1 MSPNSTEA
9 VNQTTPAPQYLVRA
23 GDPLRDRD
31 TVLSIWWG
39 NLGREDRI
47 SAKYDW
53 FYLSGPHGAPLLQLL
68 QETASGS
75 YVGTA
80 CAGRRRMC
88 RGAKPLQAGVL
99 VDLAVLPEHRSLGP
113 ALMLQQ
119 GLIETAAREV
129 DVLYGFPNPKAAA
142 VFKRIGYTHLT
153 DLVRHARVLRH
164 ASYLRGRLPAVLATP
179 AGWVLDLAFAARD
192 GLRRMRG
199 PRLRVDWGNK
209 ADARMDDLWQASP
222 RGDAVMSV
230 RDSKQAKWRFDD
242 SPLASTRY
250 VWLTAPGDNA
260 LVAWF
265 AVQVEGTA
273 LHVRDFWSRQGAEG
287 MPAHCI
293 LALLSAARGAGY
305 GSVSVEIT
313 GPDAQLHPWQA
324 CRFSPRSKRPVFM
337 RWSQSQDPPPTWFLT
352 SADEDE

>member
-1 MSPNSTEA
+1 MNTA
-9 VNQTTPAPQYLVRA
+9 TPVPQYLIRV

-47 SAKYDW
+47 AAKYDW
-53 FYLSGPHGAPLLQLL
+53 FYLAGPHGAPLLQLL
-68 QETASGS
+68 QDTASGT

-88 RGAKPLQAGVL
+88 RGVRDLQAGVL

-119 GLIETAAREV
+119 GLIDTANREV

-142 VFKRIGYTHLT
+142 VFKRIGYIHLT

-164 ASYLRGRLPAVLATP
+164 AGYLRARLPGVLAAI
-179 AGWVLDLAFAARD
+179 AGPLLDLAFAARD
-192 GLRRMRG
+192 GLRRLRG
-199 PRLRVDWGNK
+199 PRIKTQWGDT
-209 ADARMDDLWQASP
+209 ADARMDALWQSAP
-222 RGDAVMSV
+222 RGDTVLSV
-230 RDSKQAKWRFDD
+230 RDSRQAKWRFDD
-242 SPLASTRY
+242 SPLARTRY
-250 VWLTAPGDNA
+250 LWLTAPGSDA
-260 LVAWF
+260 LLAWF
-265 AVQVEGTA
+265 AVQVEGNA
-273 LHVRDFWSRQGAEG
+273 LHVRDFWSQDGGHGIAA
-287 MPAHCI
+287 AHI

-305 GSVSVEIT
+305 ASVSVEIT
-313 GPDAQLHPWQA
+313 GTDTQLQGWHA
-324 CRFSPRSKRPVFM
+324 CGFVPRSKRPVFV
-337 RWSQSQDPPPTWFLT
+337 RWSQPQDPAPVWFLT

>member
-1 MSPNSTEA
+1 MN
-9 VNQTTPAPQYLVRA
+9 TPTPTPQYLVRA

-47 SAKYDW
+47 AAKYDW

-68 QETASGS
+68 QETGSGQ

-80 CAGRRRMC
+80 CAGRRRLC
-88 RGAKPLQAGVL
+88 RGDQALQGGVL

-119 GLIETAAREV
+119 GLIEAADREI
-129 DVLYGFPNPKAAA
+129 DVLYGFPNPKAAP

-164 ASYLRGRLPAVLATP
+164 ANYLKSRLPGVLAAL
-179 AGWVLDLAFAARD
+179 AGPLIDIAFATRD
-192 GLRRMRG
+192 GLRRLRG
-199 PRLRVDWGNK
+199 PRLHSSWGDS
-209 ADARMDDLWQASP
+209 ADARMDALWQSAP

-230 RDSKQAKWRFDD
+230 RDCKQAKWRFDD
-242 SPLASTRY
+242 SPLARSRY
-250 VWLTAPGDNA
+250 LWLTATGNDA

-273 LHVRDFWSRQGAEG
+273 LHVRDFWSQDGGNGISYA
-287 MPAHCI
+287 CL
-293 LALLSAARGAGY
+293 LALLSAARAAGHT
-305 GSVSVEIT
+305 SVSVEIT
-313 GPDAQLHPWQA
+313 GSEAHLHGWQQA
-324 CRFSPRSKRPVFM
+324 GFVPRSKRPIFV
-337 RWSQSQDPPPTWFLT
+337 RWSRGQEAAKTWFLT